1 MHDLLCGRST
11 SQPYL
16 QNMVQ
21 LDPEYPF
28 DVDEGTMDDDSRPH
42 ISPTKRA
49 RRNAVHDTG
58 ALCATHNKCPFR
70 MVLPGERKLPRCCT
84 DCRNAKWHQSVF
96 IVSTMSDH
104 QARLDDVIR
113 MEHQARA
120 CAQASVRDARVRADC
135 AVAPAEHIDRKHF
148 DIRGALWLSA
158 SVLRNITNLI
168 ATRLPYN
175 IALLKT
181 PLCFLKGL

>member
-1 MHDLLCGRST
+1 
-11 SQPYL
+11 
-16 QNMVQ
+16 
-21 LDPEYPF
+21 
-28 DVDEGTMDDDSRPH
+28 
-42 ISPTKRA
+42 
-49 RRNAVHDTG
+49 
-58 ALCATHNKCPFR
+58 
-70 MVLPGERKLPRCCT
+70 
-84 DCRNAKWHQSVF
+84 
-96 IVSTMSDH
+96 MSDH

-158 SVLRNITNLI
+158 SVLHDITNLI